1 MQLLF
6 NVADLE
12 TFNSVLLLIDYHSL
26 PQTIMFWETEDDI
39 ELPIVYEAMSW
50 KEFEDFKSFIHFVD
64 NNAPDTNVK
73 FTKVRSFYRLMIK
86 SFKQFGFFHTFFFI
100 DEQTISYTARRSSK
114 QQSEQ
119 RAFTFDTK

>member
-1 MQLLF
+1 
-6 NVADLE
+6 
-12 TFNSVLLLIDYHSL
+12 
-26 PQTIMFWETEDDI
+26 MFWETEDDI

-73 FTKVRSFYRLMIK
+73 FAKVRSFYRLMIK
-86 SFKQFGFFHTFFFI
+86 SFKQLGFFHTFFFI